1 MLPASSVHLAGG
13 GGTTEINHGVPG
25 GDPQGVEGEGQDCV
39 APRTHVTKAAN
50 QDHADRMCS
59 CHWPS
64 ASCLW
69 LLTPAKGG
77 MWVRKTCRKPGLTP
91 SRRRPA
97 PLQGRQLRGQ
107 GQVPATPCI
116 GQIPLRSQE
125 HHTRACAQE
134 RGDTALWTRLATH
147 PELPSVWPSVQRAG
161 QQ

>member
-25 GDPQGVEGEGQDCV
+25 GGPQGVEGEGQDCV

-77 MWVRKTCRKPGLTP
+77 MWVRKPRRKPGLTP
-91 SRRRPA
+91 SRRRPGA
-97 PLQGRQLRGQ
+97 P
-107 GQVPATPCI
+107 
-116 GQIPLRSQE
+116 
-125 HHTRACAQE
+125 
-134 RGDTALWTRLATH
+134 
-147 PELPSVWPSVQRAG
+147 AG
-161 QQ
+161 QAAQRPRPSASHTLYRSNPFEEPGAPH